1 MRTMGNVTFTGRMR
15 MKKNYQKID
24 LSTIGDGAAG
34 ELFNEELSKVL
45 ANIED
50 VNTLATKPR
59 TITLTITFTP
69 DLDRETAEVIIAS
82 KTGLVAITPA
92 RSKITVSRDKGK
104 LAAFEAR
111 PDGEA
116 PANVSKIGY

>member
-1 MRTMGNVTFTGRMR
+1 MGNVTFKGRMT
-15 MKKNYQKID
+15 MMKNYQKID
-24 LSTIGDGAAG
+24 LTTIGDGAACDV
-34 ELFNEELSKVL
+34 FAEELTKVL

-50 VNTLATKPR
+50 VNCLATKPR

-82 KTGLVAITPA
+82 KTTLAPLAPA
-92 RSKITVSRDKGK
+92 RSKVTVSRDKGK

-111 PDGEA
+111 PEETA
-116 PANVSKIGY
+116 ANVSKIGY